1 MDLIFGLWGMVELSS
16 VEYTFNTK
24 VDLGPFLLSSTEN
37 EWDDK
42 QSSMPD
48 KLFVDVFNNTDSVF
62 GSVGR

>member
-42 QSSMPD
+42 QHAW
-48 KLFVDVFNNTDSVF
+48 
-62 GSVGR
+62 